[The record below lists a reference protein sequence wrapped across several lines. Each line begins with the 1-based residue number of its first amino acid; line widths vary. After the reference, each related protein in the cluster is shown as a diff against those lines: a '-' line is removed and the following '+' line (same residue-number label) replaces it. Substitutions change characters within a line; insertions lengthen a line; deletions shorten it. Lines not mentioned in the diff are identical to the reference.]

1 MSLAANT
8 PHAYQPS
15 ADPASSTIRI
25 NKRITARPAPFPF
38 PTPANRQ
45 VSQPPQCEPFIVRL
59 ALKTS
64 YIVSVPGYM
73 TVEAGARLSA
83 LEMTERG
90 KQVIRHANILC
101 SQTGRIKLR
110 VKCVVD
116 GNEIEKGVVQQ
127 AFVVGV
133 RGVSA
138 RNTGETGLTLILRL
152 FGKNL
157 MAIGLSS
164 MSETIN
170 DSESAV
176 QECTPQEG
184 HFSISL
190 RPLLMLLH

>member
-1 MSLAANT
+1 
-8 PHAYQPS
+8 
-15 ADPASSTIRI
+15 
-25 NKRITARPAPFPF
+25 
-38 PTPANRQ
+38 
-45 VSQPPQCEPFIVRL
+45 
-59 ALKTS
+59 
-64 YIVSVPGYM
+64 M